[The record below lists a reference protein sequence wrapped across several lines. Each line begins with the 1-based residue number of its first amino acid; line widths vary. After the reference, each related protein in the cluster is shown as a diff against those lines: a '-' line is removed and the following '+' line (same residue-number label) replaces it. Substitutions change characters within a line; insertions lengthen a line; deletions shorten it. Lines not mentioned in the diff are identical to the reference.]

1 MKLSAFKYRL
11 YPTHAQKVLLDKT
24 MGCCRFVYN
33 RALAKKIALYQTE
46 KKTLSMFTL
55 SKELPELKK
64 TTETEWLSEVNAQA
78 LQQSL
83 RHLDAAYTR
92 FFREKKGFPKFKSK
106 GNRESFSN
114 PQKTVVDFKS
124 GKISFPKFGEGIPA
138 VLHRKFVGKV
148 KTSTVS
154 RTPTGKYF
162 ISVLVE
168 LEGDHPIPN
177 EPTEEKTLGIDL
189 GIKTYAT
196 LSDGTKIENPKFL
209 AKKLKYLRR
218 QQRRLSRK
226 VKGSAN
232 RGKQRQRVAVLH
244 EKVTNTRNDFLHK
257 LTHTLVENQ
266 DHESFAVEDLSVQ
279 KLQKGKLARHIGDAA
294 WGTFRTMLEYKA
306 IRKGKT
312 VLVIGR
318 FEPSSRLCTCGVINR
333 SLKLSDREW
342 TCDSCG
348 AKHDRD
354 VLAANNIRR
363 LAFCK
368 QDTSKPSVGRDTPEF
383 TLVEPASAGVEARSP
398 RIHSGE

>member
-1 MKLSAFKYRL
+1 M
-11 YPTHAQKVLLDKT
+11 YPERIKT
-24 MGCCRFVYN
+24 SF
-33 RALAKKIALYQTE
+33 LKISST
-46 KKTLSMFTL
+46 
-55 SKELPELKK
+55 
-64 TTETEWLSEVNAQA
+64 
-78 LQQSL
+78 
-83 RHLDAAYTR
+83 
-92 FFREKKGFPKFKSK
+92 FFRFACKDRCEAL
-106 GNRESFSN
+106 RI
-114 PQKTVVDFKS
+114 QVQ
-124 GKISFPKFGEGIPA
+124 
-138 VLHRKFVGKV
+138 
-148 KTSTVS
+148 
-154 RTPTGKYF
+154 
-162 ISVLVE
+162 
-168 LEGDHPIPN
+168 
-177 EPTEEKTLGIDL
+177 
-189 GIKTYAT
+189 T
-196 LSDGTKIENPKFL
+196 LSDACPEGPARQDRGLLPYGTKIENPKFL

-244 EKVTNTRNDFLHK
+244 EKVTNARNDFLHK
-257 LTHTLVENQ
+257 LTHALVENQ
-266 DHESFAVEDLSVQ
+266 DFESFAIEDLSVQ

-348 AKHDRD
+348 TTHDRD

-398 RIHSGE
+398 RINSGE

>member
-11 YPTHAQKVLLDKT
+11 YPTPAQKALLDKT
-24 MGCCRFVYN
+24 MGCCRFIYN
-33 RALAKKIALYQTE
+33 RALAKKVALYQTE

-64 TTETEWLSEVNAQA
+64 APETEWLSEVSAQA

-114 PQKTVVDFKS
+114 PQQTKVDFES
-124 GKISFPKFGEGIPA
+124 GKISFPKFGEGVA
-138 VLHRKFVGKV
+138 SVLHRKFVGKV

-162 ISVLVE
+162 VSVLVE
-168 LEGDHPIPN
+168 LEGDHPTPN
-177 EPTEEKTLGIDL
+177 VPTEEKTLGIDL

-226 VKGSAN
+226 LKGSAN

-244 EKVTNTRNDFLHK
+244 EKVTNARNDFLHK

-266 DHESFAVEDLSVQ
+266 DYESFAIEDLSVQ

-348 AKHDRD
+348 ITHDRD
-354 VLAANNIRR
+354 VLAANNVRR

-398 RIHSGE
+398 RIYSGE